1 MATVAPSRAV
11 AFGQSSPPKKLRHK
25 ASTPIITW
33 LSKKLGGSHSQ
44 RPQKTALGTLN
55 TNISA
60 NTTENNATVRGRT
73 LSLQVAP
80 TSEPAARTVV
90 LNDDQDL
97 PSPSARR
104 SIWSERNSLAAESTW
119 TKKSALEADDD
130 ASIRPLPPT
139 SPPSPTPSRSS
150 SSQVSDLRTF
160 RSGAAST
167 KPTTLMSVDSGTGA
181 GLITGTM
188 AHIAQVPVTNSSPS
202 TSTNAPN
209 SRYATPLVHPAVAR
223 AASRHRSP
231 MQAPLHTH
239 HHPRN
244 NPNPMSP
251 PADNAS
257 TLTLASSAFAASG
270 RANDWGDGMSLSL
283 DQYQPDADVN
293 SSHTGLDDDDVEV
306 AASVR
311 ALRPRSSRRGSWES
325 EASRWS
331 ARVGSGTQGIGSPSI
346 VSGMTRPPSVGDQSV
361 TRSLSI
367 GRLRIGLEATD
378 ESSLMTPQS
387 PQPKEGDEDEEGEE
401 HIHKDGLTLITHITP
416 STPTVEGNHLSE
428 PGSAVTNTPSVRL
441 SLGEEPRASSS
452 PA

>member
-167 KPTTLMSVDSGTGA
+167 KPTTLMSVDSGT
-181 GLITGTM
+181 
-188 AHIAQVPVTNSSPS
+188 
-202 TSTNAPN
+202 
-209 SRYATPLVHPAVAR
+209 
-223 AASRHRSP
+223 
-231 MQAPLHTH
+231 
-239 HHPRN
+239 
-244 NPNPMSP
+244 
-251 PADNAS
+251 ADNAS